1 MVFVAKNGVPA
12 WIAVQRVV
20 VSPAVHA
27 VATLAAVQ
35 GVDAWATIDHVFRVT
50 AIDKIIASS
59 TIHGVPPPFC
69 VDDVRSDAS
78 VYQVFAASS
87 VNDVGTCAAID
98 IVRPLPAIHEV
109 LTVLAEQRI
118 ELRATKD
125 GVLAASSINHVQPAD
140 GVEDVIATAA
150 VDDVVSTGAHDAVAP
165 VGAGGLPHVLVHE
178 DEVAVVGTQ
187 LFELFLV
194 CGDAHVRSR
203 TRGVGAREQERQW
216 RGCEKES
223 ALRGAAVGGRS
234 HGQICYAC
242 CCLCK

>member
-1 MVFVAKNGVPA
+1 MS
-12 WIAVQRVV
+12 QTR
-20 VSPAVHA
+20 HA
-27 VATLAAVQ
+27 CKL
-35 GVDAWATIDHVFRVT
+35 RP
-50 AIDKIIASS
+50 IASRFMHNAAWRHIRCLRIPS
-59 TIHGVPPPFC
+59 LPATSAFSHTQLRPSGQQQAV
-69 VDDVRSDAS
+69 VMAATVLT
-78 VYQVFAASS
+78 FAASS

-118 ELRATKD
+118 ELRATCVPRRWKDETIRGGFSMLFARSALQLSSPPTKD

-140 GVEDVIATAA
+140 GVEDVIATCTSPPRAVVARTAA

-203 TRGVGAREQERQW
+203 TCTEPHEDAHR
-216 RGCEKES
+216 
-223 ALRGAAVGGRS
+223 
-234 HGQICYAC
+234 
-242 CCLCK
+242 